1 MTLQNADKAG
11 KRSLFARERWER
23 AR

>member
-1 MTLQNADKAG
+1 MTLENADKAG